1 MPTRR
6 VLSVGSLREF
16 IDVEVAG
23 GLVLLAGAVLALVW
37 ANLGEPG
44 QYEGLWRS
52 HLRLGAGPVAL
63 DLELRHW
70 INDLLMA
77 LFFFVVGL
85 EIKRELVDG
94 ELRGAR
100 RAALPAI
107 AALGGMVAP
116 ALIYL
121 ALNPAGAA
129 ASGWGIPMATDIA
142 FAVGVLALF
151 GKRIPLGLKVFL
163 LSLAIVD
170 DIGAIAVIA
179 VFYSANIGLLPLV
192 LSAASVAAFAAS
204 WRVSS
209 TLRRP
214 LLPVLA
220 AAAWVALY
228 ASGVHPTIAGVALG
242 LCVPA
247 GTDPDPSPAERL
259 GHSLHPWTSFGIVP
273 VFALANAGVA
283 LPAGGLA
290 AALGHPVAAGAVA
303 GLLIGKLLGISLA
316 SYLAVRTGLAVL
328 PSGVGWGS
336 IVGVAALGGIGFTVS
351 LFITELAFTE
361 RALADAAKVGV
372 LAGSTLAAALGC
384 LLLMVILARTNGDGS
399 WPDTTVG
406 EGAHDGP

>member
-6 VLSVGSLREF
+6 TISVGSLREF

-23 GLVLLAGAVLALVW
+23 GLVLLIGAALALAW
-37 ANLGEPG
+37 ANLGASG
-44 QYEGLWRS
+44 QYEDFWRTPA
-52 HLRLGAGPVAL
+52 RLGLGPFAL

-107 AALGGMVAP
+107 AALGGMAVP
-116 ALIYL
+116 ALIYF
-121 ALNPAGAA
+121 AINPSGAPA
-129 ASGWGIPMATDIA
+129 RGWGIPMATDIA

-151 GKRIPLGLKVFL
+151 GRRIPLGLKVFL

-179 VFYSANIGLLPLV
+179 IFYAANIGLVPLA

-204 WRVSS
+204 WRARPP
-209 TLRRP
+209 LRRP
-214 LLPVLA
+214 LLFLLA
-220 AAAWVALY
+220 AVAWTALN

-242 LCVPA
+242 LSVPA
-247 GTDPDPSPAERL
+247 GPDPEPSPAERL
-259 GHSLHPWTSFGIVP
+259 GHVLHPWTSFGVVP
-273 VFALANAGVA
+273 VFALANAGVV
-283 LPAGGLA
+283 LPAGGLSA
-290 AALGHPVAAGAVA
+290 AMGHPVAAGIVA
-303 GLLIGKLLGISLA
+303 GLVAGKLLGISLA
-316 SYLAVRTGLAVL
+316 SYLAVRLGLAVL
-328 PSGVGWGS
+328 PAGVGWGS
-336 IVGVAALGGIGFTVS
+336 LIGVAALGGIGFTVS
-351 LFITELAFTE
+351 LFIAELAFKD

-372 LAGSTLAAALGC
+372 LAGSTLAATLGC
-384 LLLMVILARTNGDGS
+384 LLLAVLPRVARRSSAGDQPGRS
-399 WPDTTVG
+399 SQ
-406 EGAHDGP
+406 

>member
-1 MPTRR
+1 MTTRR
-6 VLSVGSLREF
+6 TISVGSLREF

-23 GLVLLAGAVLALVW
+23 GLVLLIGAALALVW
-37 ANLGEPG
+37 ANLGDPG
-44 QYEGLWRS
+44 QYESLWRT
-52 HLRLGAGPVAL
+52 HLRLGVGPVAL

-107 AALGGMVAP
+107 AAIGGMAVP

-121 ALNPAGAA
+121 AINPSGAPA
-129 ASGWGIPMATDIA
+129 RGWGIPMATDIA

-151 GKRIPLGLKVFL
+151 GRRIPLGLKVFL

-179 VFYSANIGLLPLV
+179 IFYSANIGPLALA
-192 LSAASVAAFAAS
+192 LSAASTAAFAAS
-204 WRVSS
+204 WRLGPP
-209 TLRRP
+209 LRSP
-214 LLPVLA
+214 LLFLLA
-220 AAAWVALY
+220 AVAWTALY

-242 LCVPA
+242 LAVPA

-259 GHSLHPWTSFGIVP
+259 GHALHPWTSFGIVP
-273 VFALANAGVA
+273 IFALANAGVV
-283 LPAGGLA
+283 LPAGGLS
-290 AALGHPVAAGAVA
+290 AALGHPVAVGIMA
-303 GLLIGKLLGISLA
+303 GLVAGKLLGISLA

-328 PSGVGWGS
+328 PVGVGWGS
-336 IVGVAALGGIGFTVS
+336 VVGVAALGGIGFTVS
-351 LFITELAFTE
+351 LFITELAFE
-361 RALADAAKVGV
+361 DRALADAAKVGV
-372 LAGSTLAAALGC
+372 LAGSTAAAALGC
-384 LLLMVILARTNGDGS
+384 TLLTVLPRIARRSSGGDQPGRS
-399 WPDTTVG
+399 SQ
-406 EGAHDGP
+406 

>member
-1 MPTRR
+1 M
-6 VLSVGSLREF
+6 
-16 IDVEVAG
+16 EVAG
-23 GLVLLAGAVLALVW
+23 GLILLAGAVLALVW

-44 QYEGLWRS
+44 QYEGVWRT

-63 DLELRHW
+63 DLEVRHW

-94 ELRGAR
+94 ELRGVR

-107 AALGGMVAP
+107 AALGGMLAP

-121 ALNPAGAA
+121 ALNPGGAA
-129 ASGWGIPMATDIA
+129 ARGWGIPMATDIA

-179 VFYSANIGLLPLV
+179 VFYSGDIGLVPL
-192 LSAASVAAFAAS
+192 LLAAESVAAFAAS
-204 WRVSS
+204 WRLSPR
-209 TLRRP
+209 LRRP
-214 LLPVLA
+214 LLLVLA
-220 AAAWVALY
+220 ASAWATLC

-247 GTDPDPSPAERL
+247 GSDPDPSPAERL
-259 GHSLHPWTSFGIVP
+259 GHHLHPWTSFGIVP
-273 VFALANAGVA
+273 IFALANAGVV
-283 LPAGGLA
+283 LPPGGLT
-290 AALGHPVAAGAVA
+290 AALGHPVATGAAA
-303 GLLIGKLLGISLA
+303 GLVIGKLLGISLA

-336 IVGVAALGGIGFTVS
+336 IVGAAALGGIGFTVS
-351 LFITELAFTE
+351 LFITDLAFAD
-361 RALADAAKVGV
+361 RALADAARVGV
-372 LAGSTLAAALGC
+372 LAGSTVSAALGC
-384 LLLMVILARTNGDGS
+384 MVLTVIRRLPARALGRDQSGRSLN
-399 WPDTTVG
+399 
-406 EGAHDGP
+406 

>member
-6 VLSVGSLREF
+6 VLSAVGTLREF
-16 IDVEVAG
+16 IDVEVGG
-23 GLVLLAGAVLALVW
+23 GLVLLAGAVVALVW

-44 QYEGLWRS
+44 QYEGVWRT

-94 ELRGAR
+94 ELQGAR
-100 RAALPAI
+100 RAALPAS
-107 AALGGMVAP
+107 AALGGMLAP

-121 ALNPAGAA
+121 AFNPGGAA
-129 ASGWGIPMATDIA
+129 ARGWGIPMATDIA

-170 DIGAIAVIA
+170 DIGAIAIIA
-179 VFYSANIGLLPLV
+179 VFYSGDIGLGPL
-192 LSAASVAAFAAS
+192 LLAAACVAAFAVS
-204 WRVSS
+204 WRVRSP
-209 TLRRP
+209 LRRP
-214 LLPVLA
+214 LLLVLA
-220 AAAWVALY
+220 AAAWAALY
-228 ASGVHPTIAGVALG
+228 TSGVHATIAGVALG
-242 LCVPA
+242 LSVPA
-247 GTDPDPSPAERL
+247 GPEPDPSPAESL
-259 GHSLHPWTSFGIVP
+259 GDALHPWTSFGIVP
-273 VFALANAGVA
+273 LFALANAGVV

-290 AALGHPVAAGAVA
+290 AALGQPVALGVVA
-303 GLLIGKLLGISLA
+303 GLVVGKLLGISLA
-316 SYLAVRTGLAVL
+316 SYLAVRTGIAVL
-328 PSGVGWGS
+328 PSDVGWGS

-351 LFITELAFTE
+351 LFITELAFTD

-372 LAGSTLAAALGC
+372 LVGSVLAAALGC
-384 LLLMVILARTNGDGS
+384 LLLVLRRVASLR
-399 WPDTTVG
+399 
-406 EGAHDGP
+406 